1 MVFVIDVCV
10 VSSKDVGVE
19 GQREDR
25 GRNGLLEEP
34 FDVDDSLSVVPVC
47 QLSENVLG
55 EIDIGGRTA

>member
-1 MVFVIDVCV
+1 MRKEV
-10 VSSKDVGVE
+10 
-19 GQREDR
+19 R
-25 GRNGLLEEP
+25 GKNDLLEEP